1 MLHYRDKVS
10 FLGNDKFEPLSE
22 TFAFLSANKR
32 IAIEHPQGEPMKTK
46 VKDERGQAYWIE
58 SKIKL
63 LFVPEKLIKRI

>member
-1 MLHYRDKVS
+1 MLHFKDKVS
-10 FLGNDKFEPLSE
+10 FIGNDKFEPLSE
-22 TFAFLSANKR
+22 TFAFMKANNR

-46 VKDERGQAYWIE
+46 MKDERGQIYWVE